1 MSNMRFDHGHNK
13 PSHSAINSVDY
24 YIDETSH
31 CTKNLIYTKFT
42 QYKYNAKTLNGKWC
56 KIRRLNQG
64 QIW

>member
-42 QYKYNAKTLNGKWC
+42 QYKYNAKKLNGK
-56 KIRRLNQG
+56 
-64 QIW
+64 